1 MGVITAARE
10 RGLRIPEDVDVFGF
24 DCVDVCAV
32 MSPPLPVVHQ
42 PEQEIGRAAAAYL
55 IERLEGYLG
64 APRMTRLPCK
74 LVP

>member
-1 MGVITAARE
+1 M
-10 RGLRIPEDVDVFGF
+10 
-24 DCVDVCAV
+24 CAV